1 MLIIK
6 FFRHHSFLWQEKSK
20 PAWCDRL
27 QNFLVEGKISE
38 ISISM
43 QDMFRY
49 SWLTPKTCEWMQLL
63 SIPSKDKS
71 QMLACKR
78 FCPA

>member
-20 PAWCDRL
+20 PASCDRL

-43 QDMFRY
+43 QDM
-49 SWLTPKTCEWMQLL
+49 LTPKTCEWMQLL
-63 SIPSKDKS
+63 SIPCKDKG
-71 QMLACKR
+71 
-78 FCPA
+78 